1 MQHCFCPDDKIHER
15 RNEAPGPS
23 GSLSPCL
30 PVSLSSDPPGSL
42 SPHIF
47 LAVPHYNGLEAEALP
62 SLIQASATAKVK
74 IRADGCSLLAHNF
87 NRLWCQAL
95 NERFEHGF
103 THFAMHHADQGA
115 APGWLDVLLE
125 ELDRHEADVISVIV
139 PLKDG
144 RGLTSTAIYD
154 HESARIQRLTMREA
168 MTLPPTFTKRSLTG
182 DGWLVA
188 GDGPGTHHPAPATR
202 HALLVNTGLWLCRL
216 DRPWVENFP
225 GFQVC
230 DGVRKRA
237 DGRWQANV
245 FSEDWNAS
253 AWWDRHGVKVAATRK
268 VRVRHIGKAAYG
280 NQDAWGEWSTDKGES

>member
-1 MQHCFCPDDKIHER
+1 MER
-15 RNEAPGPS
+15 NTDS
-23 GSLSPCL
+23 SSL
-30 PVSLSSDPPGSL
+30 PPRV
-42 SPHIF
+42 F

-62 SLIQASATAKVK
+62 SLIQASATAQVK

-87 NRLWCQAL
+87 NRLWCQCL

-115 APGWLDVLLE
+115 DPGWLDTLLQE
-125 ELDRHEADVISVIV
+125 MEDHNLDIISVVV
-139 PLKDG
+139 PLKDK

-154 HESARIQRLTMREA
+154 HESCRIQRLTMRNVFY
-168 MTLPPTFTKRSLTG
+168 LPPTFRKE
-182 DGWLVA
+182 D
-188 GDGPGTHHPAPATR
+188 ATAVCDWQQPYSP
-202 HALLVNTGLWLCRL
+202 ALLINTGLWLCRL
-216 DRPWVENFP
+216 DRPWVEKFP

-237 DGRWQANV
+237 DGKWQASV

-253 AWWDRHGVKVAATRK
+253 VWWGAQGVHVGATRR

-280 NQDAWGEWSTDKGES
+280 NDTAWGDWDTDKGEEA

>member
-1 MQHCFCPDDKIHER
+1 MQHCFCPDDKIRER
-15 RNEAPGPS
+15 KNEPNGPP

-30 PVSLSSDPPGSL
+30 PVSLSSDRSGSL

-115 APGWLDVLLE
+115 DPGWLDVLLE
-125 ELDRHEADVISVIV
+125 EMDHRHADVISVIV

-168 MTLPPTFTKRSLTG
+168 MTLAPTFTKTAIGESAAG
-182 DGWLVA
+182 GSAFGWPEA
-188 GDGPGTHHPAPATR
+188 GSRKP
-202 HALLVNTGLWLCRL
+202 ALLVNTGLWLCRL
-216 DRPWVENFP
+216 DRPWVETFP

-280 NQDAWGEWSTDKGES
+280 NQEAWGDWSTDKGEGV